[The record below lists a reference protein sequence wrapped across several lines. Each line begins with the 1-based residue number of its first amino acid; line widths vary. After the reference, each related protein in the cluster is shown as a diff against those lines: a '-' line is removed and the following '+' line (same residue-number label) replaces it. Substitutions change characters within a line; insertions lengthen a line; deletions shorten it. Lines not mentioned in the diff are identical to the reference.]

1 MDVNINIVTTQI
13 NEIGEKNIIKSN
25 VNGTLYIKKDH
36 KYAIYK
42 EIQDSEE
49 ITTSLKIENDKVTIK
64 RFGSLDSTLKFKV
77 GNKDI
82 SRYVTQQ
89 GVFIIENNTK
99 ELDIIEEN
107 GIFINIDYDIKIM
120 DVFTGKNIIK
130 IEITEK

>member
-25 VNGTLYIKKDH
+25 VSGTLYIKKDH

-49 ITTSLKIENDKVTIK
+49 ITTSLKIEDDKVTIK

-89 GVFIIENNTK
+89 GVFIIENHTK
-99 ELDIIEEN
+99 KLDIIEKN